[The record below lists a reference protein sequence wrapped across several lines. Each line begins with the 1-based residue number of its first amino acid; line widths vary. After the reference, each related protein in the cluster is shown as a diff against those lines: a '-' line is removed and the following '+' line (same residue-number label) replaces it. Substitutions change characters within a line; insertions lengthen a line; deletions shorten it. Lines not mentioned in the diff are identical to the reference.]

1 MSNLRALID
10 AAKEHAG
17 DIDQTPIYINTT
29 SGQQEVARSKPS
41 SDKSEDKYDPS
52 DVTIAEDPKLAATLV
67 AEMHEIRATKRLL
80 TEREAA
86 IKSVLEGMVG
96 ANQYLAIDADSDPIM
111 SMRYES
117 TTRIKTA
124 AIKEQY
130 SASDYPELYQTV
142 TSRPLRL
149 I

>member
-1 MSNLRALID
+1 MSNLRDLID
-10 AAKEHAG
+10 AAKNKAG
-17 DIDQTPIYINTT
+17 SIDETPIYITT
-29 SGQQEVARSKPS
+29 TQGPKEVNRSKPTAE
-41 SDKSEDKYDPS
+41 KGEEKYDPS
-52 DVTIAEDPKLAATLV
+52 DITIANDPKLAATLV
-67 AEMHEIRATKRLL
+67 AEMYEIRATKRLL

-86 IKSVLEGMVG
+86 IKSVLQDMVG
-96 ANQYLAIDADSDPIM
+96 ANQYLAIEKDSDPIM

-124 AIKEQY
+124 AIKEHY
-130 SASDYPELYQTV
+130 SAADYPELYQTI